1 MNLMEKS
8 PARKID
14 PATSKAVE
22 QNRLRHHIWTGVGEP
37 VIVRPHLR
45 GSKRRAEMGLFKE
58 LFAWWTGNTYGTRLF
73 TLRKGVLVGED
84 ELGNRYYR
92 ERKGP
97 KRWVIYRDLAE
108 ASKVSPEWHGWLHYT
123 VDEPPGEEEYSS
135 RDWQIPHRPNMTGTT
150 GAYRP
155 PGSTLVAGDRPPAT
169 GDYEP
174 WRPE

>member
-1 MNLMEKS
+1 
-8 PARKID
+8 
-14 PATSKAVE
+14 
-22 QNRLRHHIWTGVGEP
+22 
-37 VIVRPHLR
+37 
-45 GSKRRAEMGLFKE
+45 MGLFKE

-92 ERKGP
+92 ERKGA

-108 ASKVSPEWHGWLHYT
+108 ASKVPPEWHGWLHYT
-123 VDEPPGEEEYSS
+123 VDEPPSEEDYKSKP
-135 RDWQIPHRPNMTGTT
+135 WQKAHRPNMTGTA

-155 PGSTLVAGDRPPAT
+155 RGSTLVQGDRPPAT